1 MFKSLSKFIPK
12 NKLNLKDVVQNKWLL
27 YILCFIALLCIIFCA
42 CKKDYN
48 SLFTFLLIGFIMSF
62 FIKNMTIILGVSI
75 ALTYILK
82 HKFISR
88 YMEGMEDK
96 GTEDEETKDE
106 ETKDEE
112 TKDEETKD
120 EDAAVFKENLEE
132 FEGIQKR
139 IIEGLEKMEPLIKR
153 AETFVE
159 KFDKDSKNLEK
170 IKTKK

>member
-106 ETKDEE
+106 ETKDE
-112 TKDEETKD
+112 
-120 EDAAVFKENLEE
+120 DAAVFKENLEE